1 MLAHGQRSALR
12 DATTV
17 SDPRAGDRS
26 YVVKAACSAKRTTT
40 ALDYVLVDAR
50 ASSASKS
57 EAERTISSGA
67 IPCDGTLIANSA
79 GPLDHTPVTV
89 DFRAVPE
96 DISQAYAVVVP
107 E

>member
-1 MLAHGQRSALR
+1 VANSHDPLLHTITLR
-12 DATTV
+12 
-17 SDPRAGDRS
+17 DPRAGDRS
-26 YVVKAACSAKRTTT
+26 YVVKAACSARRTTT
-40 ALDYVLVDAR
+40 VLDYVLLDAG
-50 ASSASKS
+50 ASSASES

-67 IPCDGTLIANSA
+67 LPCDGTPIADSA
-79 GPLDHTPVTV
+79 GPLGHGPVTV